1 MQLAVKTKFVEN
13 KSKDISEN
21 SSLPNSG
28 SSEIQERNL
37 HNIIIK
43 NKHCTLL
50 ILAIFL
56 MYNLI
61 PQIKVLTLGLP
72 R

>member
-1 MQLAVKTKFVEN
+1 MQFEVKTKFVEN
-13 KSKDISEN
+13 ESKDISEN
-21 SSLPNSG
+21 SSLPNSD

-50 ILAIFL
+50 ILATFL
-56 MYNLI
+56 MYNLTSR
-61 PQIKVLTLGLP
+61 IKVLTLGLP